1 MHQSGD
7 ASGSLPDHS
16 AGMDVTRTAFGSWNG
31 GRFMHFGQGLDEAR
45 WEGSVR
51 RAWQAGIRTFVTADV
66 YGLGEADKLLGKV
79 LKEFPRDSYSLV
91 GAVGHDF
98 YAARRD
104 GAKGYPRFTDPALR
118 SAAEYRSYVRMAVD
132 KSLERLGAERFDLLL
147 LHNPDSTGYGSD
159 AVWEALRGVRDE
171 GLTERLGV
179 APGPANGF
187 TLDVIQCFDRF
198 HEVID
203 WAMLILSPFEPW
215 PGSLALPAAAV
226 YDIGVMT
233 RVVDHGGIFHDDVRP
248 GHRFGPSDHRSFR
261 PPGWVEA
268 GFARLEQLR
277 PIIERHQ
284 LTPLQFACAWN
295 LQQQGVKCVVPT
307 LIQEVSDG
315 SKAIEQKV
323 DELAQL
329 PDVRF
334 DESELQQIRSVG
346 DNTGCMQ
353 LKGANPSHDGDPEPD
368 RWSVSADLAATGARW
383 NVNPTADLTY
393 RHP

>member
-1 MHQSGD
+1 
-7 ASGSLPDHS
+7 
-16 AGMDVTRTAFGSWNG
+16 MDVTRTAFGSWNG
-31 GRFMHFGQGLDEAR
+31 GRFMHFGQALDEDR
-45 WEGSVR
+45 WIGSIR

-66 YGLGEADKLLGKV
+66 YGLGEADKLLGKA
-79 LKEFPRDSYSLV
+79 LKQFPRDSYSLV
-91 GAVGHDF
+91 GSVGHDF
-98 YAARRD
+98 YATRRD

-118 SAAEYRSYVRMAVD
+118 GVAEYPGYVRMAVD
-132 KSLERLGAERFDLLL
+132 RSLERLGVERFDLLL
-147 LHNPDSTGYGSD
+147 LHNPDSIGYGSD
-159 AVWEALRGVRDE
+159 AVWESLRGVRDE

-203 WAMLILSPFEPW
+203 WAMLILSPLEPW
-215 PGSLALPAAAV
+215 PGSLALPAAAR

-268 GFARLEQLR
+268 GHARLEQMR
-277 PIIERHQ
+277 PIMDRHQ
-284 LTPLQFACAWN
+284 LTALQFACAWN
-295 LQQQGVKCVVPT
+295 LQQQAVRCVVPT

-315 SKAIEQKV
+315 SKAIEAKV
-323 DELAQL
+323 DELAQVSE
-329 PDVRF
+329 VRF
-334 DESELQQIRSVG
+334 DESELRQIRSIG
-346 DNTGCMQ
+346 DNTGCMM
-353 LKGANPSHDGDPEPD
+353 LKGAHPTHEGDPEPD
-368 RWSVSADLAATGARW
+368 RWRVSADLAAAGERW
-383 NVNPTADLTY
+383 NVDPSRDLLF